1 MARAPNI
8 SEINVPFM
16 AFPLFQIGQ
25 CRAKVDV
32 KGLAIDD
39 ERWHRLDACRLG
51 FFNTVLL
58 FAQVDDLDGIAG
70 GIERIDELLLGR
82 HTLRATRMAT

>member
-51 FFNTVLL
+51 FSNTGLL
-58 FAQVDDLDGIAG
+58 FARDDLDGIAG
-70 GIERIDELLLGR
+70 DSALTNCR
-82 HTLRATRMAT
+82 HTPGNRHGKTRRCS